1 MSEDNSDLMDSLIES
16 LDVLGSKFF
25 VSSDIS
31 SNESQANSFL
41 MIVTFLYIN
50 TEGSSQVQS

>member
-1 MSEDNSDLMDSLIES
+1 MSEDNSYLIDSLIES
-16 LDVLGSKFF
+16 LDVLDSKIF

-41 MIVTFLYIN
+41 IVTFLYIN

>member
-16 LDVLGSKFF
+16 LDVLGSKLF

-41 MIVTFLYIN
+41 IVTFLYIN